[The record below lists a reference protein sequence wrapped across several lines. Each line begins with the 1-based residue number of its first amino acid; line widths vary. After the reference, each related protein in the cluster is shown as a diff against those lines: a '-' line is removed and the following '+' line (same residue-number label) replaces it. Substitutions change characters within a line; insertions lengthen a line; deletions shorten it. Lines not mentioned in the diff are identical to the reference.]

1 MRILTFRSF
10 LVNVLIGFL
19 SFNEIRVGIDDVLI
33 PDSVEREDA
42 DGGDHEAGLGDT
54 LSSSSSLS
62 LSWPEWDTGVTLRTP
77 WTAGDR
83 ARHTAPPPRPR
94 PRPAPAVAAPVA
106 TPWGRP
112 LSEPAHSGEECI
124 MEIQGS
130 YLQVLIYHV
139 Y

>member
-42 DGGDHEAGLGDT
+42 DGGDQEAGLGDT

-62 LSWPEWDTGVTLRTP
+62 LS
-77 WTAGDR
+77 
-83 ARHTAPPPRPR
+83 
-94 PRPAPAVAAPVA
+94 
-106 TPWGRP
+106 
-112 LSEPAHSGEECI
+112 
-124 MEIQGS
+124 
-130 YLQVLIYHV
+130 
-139 Y
+139 

>member
-42 DGGDHEAGLGDT
+42 DGGDHEASLGDT

-62 LSWPEWDTGVTLRTP
+62 LS
-77 WTAGDR
+77 
-83 ARHTAPPPRPR
+83 
-94 PRPAPAVAAPVA
+94 
-106 TPWGRP
+106 
-112 LSEPAHSGEECI
+112 
-124 MEIQGS
+124 
-130 YLQVLIYHV
+130 
-139 Y
+139 